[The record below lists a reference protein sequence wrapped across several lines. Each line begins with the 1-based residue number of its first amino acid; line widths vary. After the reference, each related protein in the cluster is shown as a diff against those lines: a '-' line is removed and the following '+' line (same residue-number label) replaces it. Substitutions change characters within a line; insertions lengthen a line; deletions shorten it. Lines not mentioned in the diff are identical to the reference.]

1 MTQEEIEDL
10 VNRFSEG
17 ITSEEEDK
25 KLLDSLNASA
35 EILEEFLKQLKVAK
49 MKQNNQEN

>member
-17 ITSEEEDK
+17 RTTEEEDK

-49 MKQNNQEN
+49 IEQNNKQN